1 MFNVLQRACELDY
14 CLLNANITCMIE
26 FARRYVTSDDV
37 LELKGK
43 VACEISS
50 ADELTLTEL
59 MFNGVLK
66 DVKVEE
72 VVSLL
77 SCFVWQEKLQD
88 ASKPREELDLLFV
101 RLQDIAR
108 RVANVQLECKVQ
120 TKSPPNTLAV

>member
-1 MFNVLQRACELDY
+1 MFVNVTLMDEF
-14 CLLNANITCMIE
+14 TC
-26 FARRYVTSDDV
+26 RYVTTDDV

-66 DVKVEE
+66 DIKVEE
-72 VVSLL
+72 MVSLL

-88 ASKPREELDLLFV
+88 ATKPREELDMLFV
-101 RLQDIAR
+101 QLQDIAR
-108 RVANVQLECKVQ
+108 RVANVQLECKVL
-120 TKSPPNTLAV
+120 TEFSLNS

>member
-1 MFNVLQRACELDY
+1 
-14 CLLNANITCMIE
+14 MIE
-26 FARRYVTSDDV
+26 FACRYVTSDDV

-108 RVANVQLECKVQ
+108 RVANVQLECKVE
-120 TKSPPNTLAV
+120 TKSPPNTRVV

>member
-26 FARRYVTSDDV
+26 FACRYVTSDDV